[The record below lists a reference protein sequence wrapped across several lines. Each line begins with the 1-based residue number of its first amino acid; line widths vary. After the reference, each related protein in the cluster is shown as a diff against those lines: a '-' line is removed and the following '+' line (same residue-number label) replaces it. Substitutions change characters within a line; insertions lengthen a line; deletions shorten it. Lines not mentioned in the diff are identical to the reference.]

1 MNSVNESYDE
11 TEMKSQQLFQEYFGL
26 NDVFIERAHRVEKWD
41 KSKDGPRTIY
51 SRLLRYENKELP
63 NETVTS

>member
-26 NDVFIERAHRVEKWD
+26 NDVFIEQSGKV
-41 KSKDGPRTIY
+41 GQI
-51 SRLLRYENKELP
+51 
-63 NETVTS
+63 